1 MAYPFQLFLKDTLSI
16 TEQDGDVI
24 IADPA
29 GAAIRISTPDPGIRI
44 LLDALK
50 NKKLTESDLYD
61 LMAQSRGTDLAARF
75 WYYLGKF
82 DRKGMICRRLAQG
95 CRATLIPMAKEF
107 VFRKT
112 APDIH
117 KEFTLSR
124 FAYCR
129 NYDGNFTIESPLG
142 HGKIETGHRGA
153 GVLARLS
160 QPVSIA
166 QLCRLGEGDDLSEE
180 EIQAFFILLMN
191 IRALDDPAQPS
202 APAKKAKKTVLA
214 QWDFHDLLFHTRSRM
229 GRHAKPVGGTFRFKD
244 GIDPLPALKPVPDEN
259 HISLFKPDLDTL
271 KKNDIPFTKI
281 LEDRRSIRD
290 YSQTSLTIDQVGEF
304 LFRAARA
311 VTVQDPDPD
320 RGIFYQSTTRPS
332 PSGGA
337 MHPFEIYPLI
347 NECTGIEPGLFHYN
361 PKAHTLSRVSKVTDE
376 TEQLLDHACMATN
389 LQYEPGI
396 LMVVA
401 ARFQRTGWKYESIAY
416 SLILK
421 DLGALYQ
428 TFYLVATAMDL
439 APCAI
444 GTGDSDLFTRA
455 ARLNYYTET
464 SVGEFLLSS
473 RQGAGSP

>member
-1 MAYPFQLFLKDTLSI
+1 MAYPFQLFFKDTLSI
-16 TEQDGDVI
+16 TEQDGDAL
-24 IADPA
+24 IADPS
-29 GAAIRISTPDPGIRI
+29 GAAMRISTPDPGIRI

-50 NKKLTESDLYD
+50 KKKLTESDLYD
-61 LMAQSRGTDLAARF
+61 LMTQPSDTDQAARF

-82 DRKGMICRRLAQG
+82 DRKSMICRRLAQG

-107 VFRKT
+107 VFRET

-129 NYDGNFTIESPLG
+129 NNDGNFTIESPLR
-142 HGKIETGHRGA
+142 HGKIETGQWGA
-153 GVLARLS
+153 SLLARLS
-160 QPVSIA
+160 RPVSIA
-166 QLCRLGEGDDLSEE
+166 RLCRLWGDGPSEE

-191 IRALDDPAQPS
+191 IRALDDPG
-202 APAKKAKKTVLA
+202 KKTALA
-214 QWDFHDLLFHTRSRM
+214 QWDFHDLLFHSRSRM
-229 GRHAKPVGGTFRFKD
+229 GRHDNPMGGTFRFKD
-244 GIDPLPALKPVPDEN
+244 KIDPLPALKPVPDEN
-259 HISLFKPDLDTL
+259 YISLFKPDLDTL
-271 KKNDIPFTKI
+271 KKKDIPFTRI

-290 YSQTSLTIDQVGEF
+290 YSQTPLTIDQLGEF

-376 TEQLLDHACMATN
+376 TEQLLDNACMATN

-473 RQGAGSP
+473 RLRSE